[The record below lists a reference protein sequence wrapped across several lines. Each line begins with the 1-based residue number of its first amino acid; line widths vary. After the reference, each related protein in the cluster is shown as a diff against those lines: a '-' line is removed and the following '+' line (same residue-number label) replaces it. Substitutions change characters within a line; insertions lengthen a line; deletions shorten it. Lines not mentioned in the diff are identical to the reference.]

1 MARRISRQSVAFT
14 VCCAFALSSYAQTS
28 VAKRA
33 DKPPAISKALRA
45 TLAKITADDLQAD
58 VKYLASDELQGRSA
72 PSVGLN
78 LAADYIAAQF
88 KKAGLTP
95 VASDGSYFQTATLAE
110 LGNRAAQIERTLPAD
125 APRTMRNVAGLL

>member
-1 MARRISRQSVAFT
+1 MARRISRQSVVLA
-14 VCCAFALSSYAQTS
+14 VCCAIAQSCYAQPPSGKIAT
-28 VAKRA
+28 
-33 DKPPAISKALRA
+33 KPPAISKALRA

-58 VKYLASDELQGRSA
+58 VRYLASDELQGRSA

-95 VASDGSYFQTATLAE
+95 VASDGSYFQ
-110 LGNRAAQIERTLPAD
+110 
-125 APRTMRNVAGLL
+125 